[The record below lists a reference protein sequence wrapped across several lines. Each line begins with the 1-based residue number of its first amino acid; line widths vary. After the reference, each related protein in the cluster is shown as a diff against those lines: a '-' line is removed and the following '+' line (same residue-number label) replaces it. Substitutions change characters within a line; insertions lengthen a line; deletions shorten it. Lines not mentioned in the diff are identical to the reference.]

1 MNTQRRRWQYE
12 NQKRDRP
19 LCFLRLRGVAILG
32 IEYGIEDKIKWAWE
46 DTSTGLGRVN
56 TSKVRTSTRGEIYFI
71 AGGHRVPL
79 AECLKEVEPA

>member
-1 MNTQRRRWQYE
+1 MKTKNVIARYA
-12 NQKRDRP
+12 
-19 LCFLRLRGVAILG
+19 FYAFGGVAILG

-56 TSKVRTSTRGEIYFI
+56 TSKVRTSTNGESYFI

-79 AECLKEVEPA
+79 AECLNVGGPA

>member
-1 MNTQRRRWQYE
+1 MKTKNVIARYA
-12 NQKRDRP
+12 
-19 LCFLRLRGVAILG
+19 FYAFRGVAILG

-71 AGGHRVPL
+71 AGGHRVQL
-79 AECLKEVEPA
+79 AECFKGGGPA